1 MISVVIPTYNE
12 DKNIK
17 KLYLEVK
24 EILLYLN
31 EKYEF
36 IVIDNNSTDDTVKVL
51 REIAKDDKNFKVI
64 LNSKNFGHI
73 RSPFYALKFAK
84 GDCVVC
90 LAGDFEDPP
99 ELLKNFLE
107 LWKKG
112 HKVIMARKKINN
124 AGIFTKIFKNS
135 YYKLLKKFSNLDLPI
150 HTTGMG
156 LYDKSIIKNLLKLQ
170 DPYPYFRAMI
180 SEITDKIKY
189 VDFEKPS
196 RKYGVSKN
204 NLFTLYDMGI
214 SAFVKYTNFPMR
226 LLVYFGF
233 LLSVISLL
241 ISILFF
247 LYKILYWNSFE
258 VGIAPLVIGVFLIF
272 SFLILILGIIGEYLI
287 EIIKQIRNVPLVF
300 EEERINFD

>member
-1 MISVVIPTYNE
+1 MISIVVPIYNE
-12 DKNIK
+12 EKNIQ

-24 EILLYLN
+24 NILRNLN
-31 EKYEF
+31 QQYEF
-36 IVIDNNSTDDTVKVL
+36 IVIDNNSNDNTVTIL
-51 REIAKDDKNFKVI
+51 RSIAKDDKNFKVI

-73 RSPFYALKFAK
+73 RSPFYALKFAR
-84 GDCVVC
+84 GDCVIC
-90 LAGDFEDPP
+90 LASDFEDPP
-99 ELLKNFLE
+99 ELLINFIE

-112 HKVIMARKKINN
+112 HKVVMARKRIKKANF
-124 AGIFTKIFKNS
+124 FTKVFKDS

-156 LYDKSIIKNLLKLQ
+156 LYDKSIISNLLKLN

-189 VDFEKPS
+189 VDFEKPD
-196 RKYGVSKN
+196 RKYGKSKN
-204 NLFTLYDMGI
+204 NLFSLYDMGI
-214 SAFVKYTNFPMR
+214 SALVKYTNFPMR
-226 LLVYFGF
+226 LLVYIGF
-233 LLSVISLL
+233 LLSVFSLL
-241 ISILFF
+241 ISVLFF
-247 LYKILYWNSFE
+247 LYKIFYWSSFD

-287 EIIKQIRNVPLVF
+287 EIIKQTRNVPLVF

>member
-1 MISVVIPTYNE
+1 MISIVVPIYNE
-12 DKNIK
+12 EKNIQ

-24 EILLYLN
+24 NILRNLN
-31 EKYEF
+31 QQYEF
-36 IVIDNNSTDDTVKVL
+36 IVIDNNSNDNTVNIL
-51 REIAKDDKNFKVI
+51 RSIAKDDKNFKVI

-73 RSPFYALKFAK
+73 RSPFYALKFAR
-84 GDCVVC
+84 GDCVIC
-90 LAGDFEDPP
+90 LASDFEDPP
-99 ELLKNFLE
+99 ELLINFIE

-112 HKVIMARKKINN
+112 HKVVMARKRIKN
-124 AGIFTKIFKNS
+124 ANFFTKVFKNS

-156 LYDKSIIKNLLKLQ
+156 LYDKSIISNLLKLN

-189 VDFEKPS
+189 IDFEKPD
-196 RKYGVSKN
+196 RKYGKSKN
-204 NLFTLYDMGI
+204 NLFSLYDMGI
-214 SAFVKYTNFPMR
+214 SALVKYTNFPMR
-226 LLVYFGF
+226 LLVYIGF
-233 LLSVISLL
+233 LLSVFSLL
-241 ISILFF
+241 ISVLFF
-247 LYKILYWNSFE
+247 LYKIFYWSSFD

-287 EIIKQIRNVPLVF
+287 EIIKQTRNVPLVF